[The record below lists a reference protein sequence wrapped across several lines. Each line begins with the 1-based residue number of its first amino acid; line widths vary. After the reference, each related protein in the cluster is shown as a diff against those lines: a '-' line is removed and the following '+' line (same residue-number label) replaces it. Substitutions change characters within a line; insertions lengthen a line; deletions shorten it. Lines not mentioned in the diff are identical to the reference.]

1 MDNKNTT
8 NVLID
13 GHVYTLSG
21 IESEDYIQR
30 VALYINNKLKE
41 LRDSQNAQILNSKL
55 LNILLAIN
63 IADDLYKEKDLVSKK
78 ELDIKELKKQIE
90 FMSEEINSFEEVKK
104 DYEGK
109 IEYLESK
116 VEQYKKELDEY
127 IEIFD
132 KE

>member
-13 GHVYTLSG
+13 GHVYALSG

-30 VALYINNKLKE
+30 VALYINNKIKE
-41 LRDSQNAQILNSKL
+41 LRDAQSSQIVNSKL

-63 IADDLYKEKDLVSKK
+63 IADDLYKEKDVVAQKD
-78 ELDIKELKKQIE
+78 LDISELKKQIE
-90 FMSEEINSFEEVKK
+90 FMSEEINSFDEVKK

>member
-1 MDNKNTT
+1 MDKKNTT

-13 GHVYTLSG
+13 GHVYALSG
-21 IESEDYIQR
+21 VESEDYIQR

-41 LRDSQNAQILNSKL
+41 VRAGQNTQLLNSKL
-55 LNILLAIN
+55 LNVLLAIN
-63 IADDLYKEKDLVSKK
+63 IADDLYKEKDLVA
-78 ELDIKELKKQIE
+78 EREVDIKELKKQIE
-90 FMSEEINSFEEVKK
+90 FMSEEISAFAEVKNE
-104 DYEGK
+104 YEEK
-109 IEYLESK
+109 IDYLETK